1 MATARSPWREDVV
14 SVPPTAF
21 LDQVAETMAGQDV
34 GSVVVTDG
42 SDELA
47 GIVTDRDLAL
57 TLREDLDPTTT
68 TAEDVMTT
76 DLVTVKPGTHVFE
89 MLETMRDEDVRRL
102 PVVDEAGDPVRLV
115 TLDDTMVLLGEE
127 LADVAELIERQV

>member
-14 SVPPTAF
+14 SVPRTAF

-34 GSVVVTDG
+34 GSVVVTDD

-57 TLREDLDPTTT
+57 TLREGIDPTTT

-76 DLVTVKPGTHVFE
+76 DVVTAEPGTHVFQ
-89 MLETMRDEDVRRL
+89 MIETMKAEGIRRL

-115 TLDDTMVLLGEE
+115 TLDDAMVLLGEE
-127 LADVAELIERQV
+127 LGDVADLIERQV